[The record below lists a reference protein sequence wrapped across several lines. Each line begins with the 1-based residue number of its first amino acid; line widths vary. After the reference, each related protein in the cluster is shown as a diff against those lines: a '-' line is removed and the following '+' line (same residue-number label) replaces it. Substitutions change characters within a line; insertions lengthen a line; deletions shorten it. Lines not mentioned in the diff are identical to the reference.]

1 MIIFR
6 AGTIDKFWL
15 KYALSCEK
23 VPSRNAISAPSR
35 YLTMG
40 EVLLYNKL
48 I

>member
-6 AGTIDKFWL
+6 AGIIDKFWL
-15 KYALSCEK
+15 KYAVSCEK
-23 VPSRNAISAPSR
+23 ALIRNVISAPSR